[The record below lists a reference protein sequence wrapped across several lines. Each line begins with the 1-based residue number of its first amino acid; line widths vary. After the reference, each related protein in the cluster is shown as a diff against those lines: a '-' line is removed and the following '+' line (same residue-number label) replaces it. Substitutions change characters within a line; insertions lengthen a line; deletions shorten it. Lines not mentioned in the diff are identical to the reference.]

1 MRSCLHPDFSS
12 GFCCAPIRE
21 LVIHAACS
29 RAQASPLK
37 PGRCIAFAKV
47 ADLHRVDPENPFGC
61 LGFRGLSMGQVLTA
75 DPAKRLKPQ
84 LPESFGA
91 ATLVSHF
98 EDHNSKCAKLI
109 TAAL

>member
-1 MRSCLHPDFSS
+1 
-12 GFCCAPIRE
+12 
-21 LVIHAACS
+21 
-29 RAQASPLK
+29 
-37 PGRCIAFAKV
+37 
-47 ADLHRVDPENPFGC
+47 
-61 LGFRGLSMGQVLTA
+61 MGQVLTA